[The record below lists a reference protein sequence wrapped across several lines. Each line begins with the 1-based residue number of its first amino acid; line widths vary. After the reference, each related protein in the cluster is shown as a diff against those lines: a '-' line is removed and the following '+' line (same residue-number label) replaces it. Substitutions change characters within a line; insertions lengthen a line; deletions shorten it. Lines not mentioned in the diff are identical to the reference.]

1 MFLNKKENE
10 TNFAETDRKGNSC
23 IPPKLRLRG
32 VHVKKKPEEP
42 LILNS
47 NEAYMGSVVG

>member
-1 MFLNKKENE
+1 MFLNKKEND
-10 TNFAETDRKGNSC
+10 TNFAETDRKGNSY
-23 IPPKLRLRG
+23 IPPKLHLRG
-32 VHVKKKPEEP
+32 VHVEKKPEEP